1 MRTLPRLFLLLFFGS
16 AFASALATTQTGA
29 TQLPFQLKQIAP
41 KVWAAIDD
49 AKGDAGA
56 NAGFVIGDD
65 GVAVIDSFE
74 NEAAARAMLSE
85 IRRITPLPI
94 KFVINTHYH
103 LDHVAGNAVFVK
115 QGAAIVGHQSIRAW
129 IHTENLKF
137 FGDKITPAQKSLVEH
152 LLAPEVVYDSGVT
165 LYLGSRRIDVLH
177 FEGHTGGDS
186 VVNIPDTGVVFCGD
200 LFWRKT
206 LPNLI
211 DATTSAWIST
221 LDDIPNLP
229 ANVTP
234 GKSADRATIFVPGHG
249 DVGNGGDVKD
259 FQAYLV
265 NLRTLVQPL
274 RQAGKKGDDLVAAA
288 MPELSKNYGN
298 WDFFKDFSRS
308 NILDMGAELQGDKRV
323 PLRSQN

>member
-1 MRTLPRLFLLLFFGS
+1 MRILPRLFLLLFFAYS
-16 AFASALATTQTGA
+16 FALAQPA
-29 TQLPFQLKQIAP
+29 QISSPQLPFQLKQIAP

-74 NEAAARAMLSE
+74 NEAAAKAMLAE
-85 IRRITPLPI
+85 IRRVTPLPV

-103 LDHVAGNAVFVK
+103 LDHVAGNAVFAK
-115 QGAAIVGHQSIRAW
+115 EGAVIVGHQSIRAW

-137 FGDKITPAQKSLVEH
+137 FGDKITPAQKSLVER
-152 LLAPEVVYDSGVT
+152 LLGPEVVYDSGVT

-186 VVNIPDTGVVFCGD
+186 VVNIPDAGVVFCGD

-211 DATTSAWIST
+211 DATVSAWIST
-221 LDDIPNLP
+221 LNDIPNLP

-234 GKSADRATIFVPGHG
+234 GKSLDRATIFVPGHG
-249 DVGNGGDVKD
+249 DVGNAGDVKD

-265 NLRTLVQPL
+265 NLRTVVQPSL
-274 RQAGKKGDDLVAAA
+274 QAGKKGDELIAAV
-288 MPELSKNYGN
+288 MPELSKSYGS

-323 PLRSQN
+323 PPRTQK

>member
-1 MRTLPRLFLLLFFGS
+1 MRSLPRLLLLVF
-16 AFASALATTQTGA
+16 FASSFAAVQAAQTGGP
-29 TQLPFQLKQIAP
+29 QLPFQLKQIAP
-41 KVWAAIDD
+41 KVWAAIDN

-56 NAGFVIGDD
+56 NAGFVVGDD

-74 NEAAARAMLSE
+74 NEGAAKAMLAE
-85 IRRITPLPI
+85 IRRITPLPV

-103 LDHVAGNAVFVK
+103 LDHVAGNAVFAK
-115 QGAAIVGHQSIRAW
+115 EDAAIVGHQSIRAW

-186 VVNIPDTGVVFCGD
+186 VVNIPDVGVVFCGD

-221 LDDIPNLP
+221 LDDLPNLP

-234 GKSADRATIFVPGHG
+234 GKSAYSAAIFVPGHG
-249 DVGNGGDVKD
+249 DVGNASDVKD
-259 FQAYLV
+259 FQAYLIH
-265 NLRTLVQPL
+265 LRTLVQPPV
-274 RQAGKKGDDLVAAA
+274 QAGKKGDELVAAV
-288 MPELSKNYGN
+288 MPELSQTYGS

-323 PLRSQN
+323 PPRTQK

>member
-1 MRTLPRLFLLLFFGS
+1 MRILPRLFLLLFFGS
-16 AFASALATTQTGA
+16 TFASAQAATQTGGA
-29 TQLPFQLKQIAP
+29 QLPFQLKQIAP

-56 NAGFVIGDD
+56 NAGFVVGDD

-74 NEAAARAMLSE
+74 NEAAAKAMLAE

-103 LDHVAGNAVFVK
+103 LDHVAGNAVFAK
-115 QGAAIVGHQSIRAW
+115 EGAVIAGHQSIRAW

-137 FGDKITPAQKSLVEH
+137 FGDKITPTEKSLVEH

-186 VVNIPDTGVVFCGD
+186 VVNIPDAGVVFCGD

-211 DATTSAWIST
+211 DATTSAWVLT
-221 LDDIPNLP
+221 LNDIPNLP

-234 GKSADRATIFVPGHG
+234 GKSLDRATIFVPGHG
-249 DVGNGGDVKD
+249 DVGNAGDVKD
-259 FQAYLV
+259 FQSYLV
-265 NLRTLVQPL
+265 NLRTLVHGPV
-274 RQAGKKGDDLVAAA
+274 QASKKGDELVAAVL
-288 MPELSKNYGN
+288 PDLSKSYGS

-308 NILDMGAELQGDKRV
+308 NILDMGSELQGDKRV
-323 PLRSQN
+323 PPRAQK